1 MEKLTAKKRL
11 TMVKQY
17 LSGLSYNEIAAKTG
31 TSKGT
36 VANVVTEI
44 AFRPNS
50 SKCYCIG
57 AHYNSFSGTV
67 GADDNASGSGR
78 GQTEKA

>member
-11 TMVKQY
+11 TVVKQY

-36 VANVVTEI
+36 VANVVTELKAG
-44 AFRPNS
+44 AFPAV
-50 SKCYCIG
+50 ILPWI
-57 AHYNSFSGTV
+57 T
-67 GADDNASGSGR
+67 
-78 GQTEKA
+78 